1 MAVTTRIDVITGF
14 LGAGK
19 TTFLLRYCQWL
30 RQQGITFA
38 VIENEFGQAGVDA
51 SLLQSADI
59 AAEEISGG
67 CVCCTLKTVLYDK
80 LCRLAGQV
88 ERIVIEPSGLFCGD
102 DLMDILDTPG
112 LQERLQ
118 PGMWLGIVDP
128 MCLDVLRDEDRAVL
142 ADELVWSG
150 SILLSKTQLCTSE
163 ELDMA
168 RTQLRNLL
176 CPVPLLS
183 DRPWDALDDDDF
195 RQLQAAGTV
204 RRAHERIQRD
214 HTRQFQSAVLRVSGE
229 NADLRQLTQRL
240 QELMDGGW
248 GEILRVKGGVLLGG
262 KPYLVNC
269 TPRCVTVQP
278 AAAGTED
285 RLNIIGRGLDRRG
298 IRRYLEG

>member
-1 MAVTTRIDVITGF
+1 
-14 LGAGK
+14 
-19 TTFLLRYCQWL
+19 
-30 RQQGITFA
+30 
-38 VIENEFGQAGVDA
+38 
-51 SLLQSADI
+51 
-59 AAEEISGG
+59 
-67 CVCCTLKTVLYDK
+67 
-80 LCRLAGQV
+80 
-88 ERIVIEPSGLFCGD
+88 
-102 DLMDILDTPG
+102 
-112 LQERLQ
+112 
-118 PGMWLGIVDP
+118 
-128 MCLDVLRDEDRAVL
+128 
-142 ADELVWSG
+142 
-150 SILLSKTQLCTSE
+150 
-163 ELDMA
+163 MA
-168 RTQLRNLL
+168 RTQLRSLL